1 MRRRDWRAEPDM
13 DGIALQQALQHQL
26 QLIARTCLRL
36 ELEPGAHSASEPE
49 SGFGGCPWWPVGEA
63 WPLCDSCGAPLA
75 FLCQLR
81 LDGGG
86 HWRPDH
92 YDLCSVFFCASCVQ
106 QDDATLA
113 ERPSGDGCRLRLLH
127 LSEQPLASLA
137 PPTSLSADGRLAPF
151 RVHGAPVLDVPGW
164 QDVADELAEVAPE
177 AMDTLHVGWR
187 LAELAVL
194 RRQADAPQS
203 QLGGYPHW
211 VGASSWPECHWC
223 GGQMYLLA
231 QFVAAT
237 PLEPIW
243 GMRRRGYLFCCA
255 EPCDPEAL
263 TLILQG

>member
-1 MRRRDWRAEPDM
+1 MVGWRRSGCM
-13 DGIALQQALQHQL
+13 
-26 QLIARTCLRL
+26 ARRCWMCLAGRM
-36 ELEPGAHSASEPE
+36 
-49 SGFGGCPWWPVGEA
+49 
-63 WPLCDSCGAPLA
+63 
-75 FLCQLR
+75 
-81 LDGGG
+81 
-86 HWRPDH
+86 
-92 YDLCSVFFCASCVQ
+92 
-106 QDDATLA
+106 
-113 ERPSGDGCRLRLLH
+113 
-127 LSEQPLASLA
+127 SLMN
-137 PPTSLSADGRLAPF
+137 S
-151 RVHGAPVLDVPGW
+151 
-164 QDVADELAEVAPE
+164 EVAPE